1 MKTKMDFNKPLIFI
15 FTISFVLIG
24 AWWICSGCAA
34 DQTERGVFEPPYFY
48 ESERAFTVGF
58 IEPLQE
64 GSWGTPIPK
73 MEGEDIYSF
82 TIGDIFGTYAKMQPG
97 KGEIEPANFVDK
109 SFFFTGF
116 TKSYFINNL
125 IEENPDIEWL
135 KRLSILTISCFE
147 IEHMIPVED
156 NDSVLSLEASEKLS
170 DEFEVSV
177 TVKNILPIE
186 LADTTLSIAIMY
198 GPFRI
203 VAIEPSDLE
212 TTSSSA
218 YSRII
223 KSEYEAGEEKNYIVK
238 IQSRN
243 SGEINS
249 PDFEIS
255 ASFGGYAIEGDN
267 DKVLLEEKDIQPL
280 YSKEGNFKYQ

>member
-1 MKTKMDFNKPLIFI
+1 MKTKLDLKKSLIWI
-15 FTISFVLIG
+15 FTIGVVLIG

-34 DQTERGVFEPPYFY
+34 EQTESGVSEPPYIY
-48 ESERAFTVGF
+48 DRERTFTVGF
-58 IEPLQE
+58 IEPIQE
-64 GSWGTPIPK
+64 GSWETPIPK

-82 TIGDIFGTYAKMQPG
+82 TIRDILGTYPKMQPG
-97 KGEIEPANFVDK
+97 KGDIEPSDFEGEP
-109 SFFFTGF
+109 FFFTGYV
-116 TKSYFINNL
+116 KSYDINRL
-125 IEENPDIEWL
+125 IKENPDIEWL
-135 KRLSILTISCFE
+135 WYRSSFISCFE
-147 IEHMIPVED
+147 IEYMIPVED
-156 NDSVLSLEASEKLS
+156 NDSVLSLEAPEKLS

-186 LADTTLSIAIMY
+186 LVDTTLNIAIMY

-203 VAIEPSDLE
+203 VAIEPSDLD
-212 TTSSSA
+212 TTSSS
-218 YSRII
+218 YYPRII
-223 KSEYEAGEEKNYIVK
+223 KGEYEAGEEKNYIVK

-249 PDFEIS
+249 TDFEIS

-280 YSKEGNFKYQ
+280 YSKEVRKYKL